1 MSRGGTR
8 LTTRVRHEE
17 RRAEDLDLVLVM
29 VNLYIDNELTC
40 SSIIFTKYYIIMY
53 IHSKKKQHYLSVGR
67 CTI

>member
-17 RRAEDLDLVLVM
+17 MRAEDLNLVLVM
-29 VNLYIDNELTC
+29 VDLYIDNELSC
-40 SSIIFTKYYIIMY
+40 SCIIFTKYYIIMY